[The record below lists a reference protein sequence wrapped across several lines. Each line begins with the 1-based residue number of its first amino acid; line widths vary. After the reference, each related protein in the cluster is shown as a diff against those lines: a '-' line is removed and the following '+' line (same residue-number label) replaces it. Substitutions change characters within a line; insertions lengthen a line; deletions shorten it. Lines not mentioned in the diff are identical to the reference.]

1 MHLLNFS
8 HPLTSSNTT
17 YIEDLTQL
25 KIETVRDVKVQ
36 FNVTQEFVQQVVKM
50 IEELDISSEK
60 WQTEDWILVLPSLNY
75 ISAIL
80 LAELHGRVGRFPTIV
95 RLRPG
100 ANTLVSS
107 FEVAEIINLDAVRN
121 TARTRR

>member
-8 HPLTSSNTT
+8 HPLTDPQIIQ
-17 YIEDLTQL
+17 IESLTRL
-25 KIETVRDVKVQ
+25 KVETVRDVKVQ
-36 FNVTQEFVQQVVKM
+36 FDVTQEFVTQVVKM
-50 IEELDISSEK
+50 VEELAINSEE
-60 WQTEDWILVLPSLNY
+60 WQTEAWLLVLPSLNY

-80 LAELHGRVGRFPTIV
+80 LAELHGRIGRFPGFI

-100 ANTLVSS
+100 TNTLVSS

>member
-1 MHLLNFS
+1 MRLLNFS
-8 HPLTSSNTT
+8 HPLVNEQLTT
-17 YIEDLTQL
+17 IETITKL
-25 KIETVRDVKVQ
+25 KIEEVKDVKVH
-36 FNVTQEFVQQVVKM
+36 FDVTEEFVPQVVKM
-50 IEELDISSEK
+50 LEELAISPTE
-60 WQTEDWILVLPSLNY
+60 WQTEAWLIVLPSLNY

-80 LAELHGRVGRFPTIV
+80 LAELHGRIGRFPAIV

-100 ANTLVSS
+100 SNALVNT